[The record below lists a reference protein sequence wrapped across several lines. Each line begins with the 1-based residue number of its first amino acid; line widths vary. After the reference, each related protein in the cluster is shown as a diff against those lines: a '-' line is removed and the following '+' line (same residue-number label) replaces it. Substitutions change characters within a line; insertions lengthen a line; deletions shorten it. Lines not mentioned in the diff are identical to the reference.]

1 MFHFSAYDIS
11 ELWQRRVGR
20 GEEEVTSNRGQLLH
34 MSRHLCFRAEHT
46 ERKCSVQYKVLVV
59 DSPEWGLGK
68 PGEQQGRGLW
78 AVYGP
83 PPWPQKSRMAS
94 GYIAQPCIVRFI
106 HLPGQAVNTTDKI
119 CL

>member
-78 AVYGP
+78 AVYAP
-83 PPWPQKSRMAS
+83 PPVAS
-94 GYIAQPCIVRFI
+94 EKQDGQWVHSTALYRQI
-106 HLPGQAVNTTDKI
+106 HLFTRPSCKYN
-119 CL
+119 